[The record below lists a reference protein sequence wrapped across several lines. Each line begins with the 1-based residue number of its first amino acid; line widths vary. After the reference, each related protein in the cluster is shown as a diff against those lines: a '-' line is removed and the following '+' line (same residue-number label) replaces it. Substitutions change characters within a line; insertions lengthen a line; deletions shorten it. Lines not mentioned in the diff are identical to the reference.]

1 MQKTDSEPQNRDGGL
16 GFRAVKARG
25 YKGSG
30 FGQQNYQRQDL
41 RLGFELRIL
50 AAGFGRQNCRQQ
62 GVYAMKP
69 DKTLP
74 KAYQTLKPEVLDLQN
89 KLSPEPSKA
98 TDQRLGFRD
107 NLTRVSL
114 SWGAY
119 MRDKGAHRGFNGV

>member
-1 MQKTDSEPQNRDGGL
+1 
-16 GFRAVKARG
+16 
-25 YKGSG
+25 
-30 FGQQNYQRQDL
+30 
-41 RLGFELRIL
+41 
-50 AAGFGRQNCRQQ
+50 
-62 GVYAMKP
+62 MKP

-119 MRDKGAHRGFNGV
+119 MRDKGAHRGFQRCLAESCTTLLITEVAELG